1 MGGSMIPQSKQQ
13 NVSDGSRHLYLS
25 LQKHDVFLVRPDS
38 CVFVINTQQTN
49 CKHYFTHWLNICHAV
64 LSFYVNSKTQ
74 IWDWSCKL
82 DCSDR
87 KLNYPEGDLTA
98 GLPALR
104 VCRTNEMTPR
114 SWPACWERAGNKDNQ
129 NHRLWR
135 WRSSESWW
143 TRKKSLWRDAYS
155 LQTFLSRLTCSG
167 HRKVSLDTSVFE
179 KLELTGSVRRN
190 SLSTSV
196 SIVVYFGV
204 TVVPF
209 RRKHV
214 VQRVKFCMFVFR
226 QFGFLKARSRL
237 IERRTTCGSDTERW
251 ASCCEPS
258 RPLRVIGHPGSLQ
271 ARAHPSKTC
280 RLSVQNEFNVW
291 GHSTACV
298 MSRLGTAQLCT
309 NMLHDSFQLRV
320 NINWTNLLRSSSDLL
335 SGHDDDL
342 WQTSIKAL

>member
-1 MGGSMIPQSKQQ
+1 MPFCPFMWIVKPRFGTG
-13 NVSDGSRHLYLS
+13 L
-25 LQKHDVFLVRPDS
+25 
-38 CVFVINTQQTN
+38 
-49 CKHYFTHWLNICHAV
+49 
-64 LSFYVNSKTQ
+64 VNSTVQ
-74 IWDWSCKL
+74 TGSWTI
-82 DCSDR
+82 R
-87 KLNYPEGDLTA
+87 KVTWQQVSRL
-98 GLPALR
+98 
-104 VCRTNEMTPR
+104 C
-114 SWPACWERAGNKDNQ
+114 ACVGPM
-129 NHRLWR
+129 R
-135 WRSSESWW
+135 WRRVPGLHAESGPAIR
-143 TRKKSLWRDAYS
+143 TTKTTDCDAGGARNPGGPGKKSLWRDAYS

-167 HRKVSLDTSVFE
+167 HRKGSLDTSVFE